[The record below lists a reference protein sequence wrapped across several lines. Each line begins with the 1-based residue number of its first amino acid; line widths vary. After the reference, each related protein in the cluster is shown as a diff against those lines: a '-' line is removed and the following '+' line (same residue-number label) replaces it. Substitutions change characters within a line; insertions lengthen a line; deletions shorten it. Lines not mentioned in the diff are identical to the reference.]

1 MAVNVDKDGLKAFC
15 QLFASGVLHLFF
27 FFRLGRLGLA
37 DTLATVCLY
46 PGGSGMFALLNSSLQ
61 FIESSLL
68 SEPANAFL
76 GGGAWLALPT
86 VPQSQFAFAVSVS
99 GDMGL
104 HGCPAPG
111 TQHDSI
117 FKQC

>member
-1 MAVNVDKDGLKAFC
+1 MDVDKDGLKAFF
-15 QLFASGVLHLFF
+15 QLFASGVPHLFF
-27 FFRLGRLGLA
+27 FLRLGRLGLA
-37 DTLATVCLY
+37 NTLATVCLY

-76 GGGAWLALPT
+76 GSGAGLAFPT
-86 VPQSQFAFAVSVS
+86 VPQSQFAFAVSIS
-99 GDMGL
+99 GDIGL
-104 HGCPAPG
+104 HGCPALG

-117 FKQC
+117 LKQC